1 MRNTIKNELFNII
14 SGKSKVSDG
23 AIIQTIT
30 CYLGNCKNTS
40 SNFENE
46 KHFKE
51 QEKERLIEFINLN
64 NLWVENIDFSQ
75 YISEGAEQRVFLKSG
90 ESVLKLNDGIYYSC
104 WYDYFINLLLHNYFF
119 PDTAYSLLG
128 FVIENNILYAVVD
141 QQYVTVTSE
150 TNLLSVKEFLLSN
163 GFVNNRNNDYINSEL
178 GIIIEDLHDENVL
191 TKNEILYFIDTVF
204 YVTSSFWDN

>member
-30 CYLGNCKNTS
+30 CYLGNRKNTS
-40 SNFENE
+40 SNIEIE
-46 KHFKE
+46 KYFKE

-64 NLWVENIDFSQ
+64 NLWIENIDFSQ

-128 FVIENNILYAVVD
+128 FTIENNILYAVVD

-150 TNLLSVKEFLLSN
+150 TNLRSVKEFLLSN

-204 YVTSSFWDN
+204 YLTSSFWEN